1 MFFEFKKN
9 EYKSFTSL
17 LPYEMI
23 IDDSLIANKNN
34 SLQTTFEFRGADLD
48 ACTDDELET
57 ISFRFNNIVKRLNSN
72 CAIFIDTVRE
82 KSQEYM
88 LKENISN
95 IPSKILE
102 EERKNYFQSGHHYE
116 NRYYLTITYF
126 LSSDNFKK
134 VSGIF
139 FKDNTENEIKANINE
154 EIKEFKQEINN
165 IYDLL
170 KTIFKEIRILSSEEI
185 ISFYHNCISDTN
197 IDIKLPTVNR
207 LLDNYIND
215 CPVIGGLEP
224 KIGNK
229 NIAVISILNF
239 PNVSTPGLLDQLNRI
254 DLEYRFSTRYISLD
268 KIDGVNLLNKY
279 IRQWNAKKTSL
290 KNMIREILTKE
301 KKEDDS
307 FATSMEYELKE
318 VKQNYDADNIGLG
331 FYTFCIVLK
340 EEDKS
345 TLQKNANKI
354 KNILNGLGFTAE
366 IETTNALEAF
376 VGSIPGNVACNC
388 RRPPIPTINLT
399 DLLPLNAVWAGDKKN
414 KHLNEPPLLYTQ
426 TTGNTPFRLNLHFG
440 DVGHTLIVGPTGAGK
455 STLLATLE
463 AHYKKYTNSQ
473 VINFDKGGSTR
484 VLTLGMGG
492 KFYDL
497 GADNIRFQPL
507 RKVDT
512 DMEWCQEWIEEI
524 LTVNENLILTPQQ
537 KQFITNSLNALK
549 KLPVENRTLGA
560 FISFLGGQDN
570 SLKQALGPYHGNGI
584 YAKYFDGN
592 SEFLENN
599 DFITFEMETVAESQ
613 NAIIP
618 TLSYLFHKL
627 ETEKFLGKP
636 TLLTLDEC
644 WLFLDNPIF
653 SAKIREW
660 LKVLRKKNVAVI
672 FATQSLADIAN
683 SKILSAVLD
692 SCYSRIYLP
701 NPSANEQKDLYKIFG
716 LNDTEIQILRASI
729 PKRQYYYKNPL
740 GSRLFELALSPLELA
755 YVAASSPE
763 EQSKAKELA
772 NLDTKLFNI
781 EWLNYKK
788 YNGKVILENLEEVTQ

>member
-1 MFFEFKKN
+1 MFNEFDNRKI
-9 EYKSFTSL
+9 KSITSL
-17 LPYEMI
+17 LPYEQI
-23 IDDSLIANKNN
+23 IEDSIIANKNN
-34 SLQTTFEFRGADLD
+34 SFQTSFLFRGSDLD
-48 ACTDDELET
+48 SCTDDELET
-57 ISFRFNNIVKRLNSN
+57 ITYRFNNILKRLDSR
-72 CAIFIDTVRE
+72 CAIFVDTIRE
-82 KSQEYM
+82 KSKEYM
-88 LKENISN
+88 EKTNIKN
-95 IPSKILE
+95 IPIRILE
-102 EERKNYFQSGHHYE
+102 EERKSYFKSGHHYE
-116 NRYYLTITYF
+116 NKYILTIVYF
-126 LSSDNFKK
+126 LNTDNFKK
-134 VSGIF
+134 INKLFYKENQEEVVTNNIQDEL
-139 FKDNTENEIKANINE
+139 KD
-154 EIKEFKQEINN
+154 FKQEMNN
-165 IYDLL
+165 LYDLL
-170 KTIFKEIRILSSEEI
+170 KTIFKQIRLMTSEEM

-197 IDIKLPTVNR
+197 IDIKIPNNNR
-207 LLDNYIND
+207 LLDNYISD
-215 CPVIGGLEP
+215 SPLIGGLEP
-224 KIGNK
+224 KIGSK
-229 NIAVISILNF
+229 YVATISLYNF
-239 PNVSTPGLLDQLNRI
+239 PNVSTPGLFDKLNRI
-254 DLEYRFSTRYISLD
+254 DLEYRFSTRYIALD
-268 KIDGVNLLNKY
+268 KIDGNSILDKY

-290 KNMIREILTKE
+290 KNLIKEILTKDQKADNE
-301 KKEDDS
+301 FAGSMEREIKKVKEDL
-307 FATSMEYELKE
+307 E
-318 VKQNYDADNIGLG
+318 ADNTGLG
-331 FYTFCIVLK
+331 YYTFCIILK
-340 EEDKS
+340 EDDKNI
-345 TLQKNANKI
+345 LLKNASKI

-366 IETTNALEAF
+366 IETVNALDSFIA
-376 VGSIPGNVACNC
+376 SIPGNVACNC
-388 RRPPIPTINLT
+388 RKPPMPTLT
-399 DLLPLNAVWAGDKKN
+399 LADLLPTSAIWAGDDYN
-414 KHLNEPPLLYTQ
+414 KHLNEPPLVYTQ
-426 TTGNTPFRLNLHFG
+426 TSGNTPFRLNLHFG

-463 AHYKKYTNSQ
+463 AHYKKYNNSQ
-473 VINFDKGGSTR
+473 VLNFDKGGSTR

-560 FISFLGGQDN
+560 FVSFLGGQDN

-599 DFITFEMETVAESQ
+599 DFVTFEMETVAESQ

-729 PKRQYYYKNPL
+729 PKRQYYYKNPI
-740 GSRLFELALSPLELA
+740 GSRLFELALSDLELA

-763 EQSKAKELA
+763 DQQKCK
-772 NLDTKLFNI
+772 NLSNLNEEEFNI
-781 EWLNYKK
+781 EWLNYKGF
-788 YNGKVILENLEEVTQ
+788 NGQDILDNLGGLNE